1 MQRKKVNKKQV
12 HKKNQPHGNKKMRNS
27 KLFHVWLE
35 SEVLEMLKLYA
46 DARQLPSSAVVR
58 NLLDDWYFEVKQ
70 TRNDLLADLLVKL
83 QNQWNRNK
91 TARFRNKASRVESY
105 DAFIDN
111 IRKEYKSLGN
121 QTLDMIIENLRI

>member
-1 MQRKKVNKKQV
+1 MRRKKDNKEQE
-12 HKKNQPHGNKKMRNS
+12 HKKNQPHGNKKLRNA

-46 DARQLPSSAVVR
+46 DARQLPPSAVVR

-70 TRNDLLADLLVKL
+70 TRNDLLADLLVSL
-83 QNQWNRNK
+83 QKQWNKNK
-91 TARFRNKASRVESY
+91 TAHLKNKSSKVKSY
-105 DAFIDN
+105 DAFIEN
-111 IRKEYKSLGN
+111 IRKKYKSLGD